1 MCDNIKAVIEMEE
14 YPKRKTIRLKD
25 YDYNSPGAYFIT
37 ICTKNREEMLSEI
50 IVGTDVPGGPCYFTS
65 TYR

>member
-1 MCDNIKAVIEMEE
+1 MEE
-14 YPKRKTIRLKD
+14 YPKRKTIRLKN

-50 IVGTDVPGGPCYFTS
+50 IVGTGVS
-65 TYR
+65 TVRDRKKNRWIIKERK